1 MFRKALPRVYELID
15 LIKDRSAPS
24 ACFQDFDNSLR
35 LEPLKKQVWLAREAE
50 LDKLGE
56 DAWDCLKKE
65 ARPYLASPDPK
76 RGWEQ
81 LMSILNQARAYL
93 YLQSIGCSTVRFIPR
108 SKKQTPDL
116 EGDLNGRTV
125 LCEVKTIN
133 ISDTEA
139 NARCSGAGRP
149 ITGSLKDGFFHKL
162 RSDLEG
168 AEAQTQSYTDGRN
181 ARRIVFVV
189 VNFDDMLGEY
199 KTEYYKQIDASLE
212 QAPIRGKEIVF
223 YNRRTAFHT
232 PIAMNSATVL
242 NE

>member
-15 LIKDRSAPS
+15 LIKDRSAPT
-24 ACFQDFDNSLR
+24 AYFQDFDNSLR

-50 LDKLGE
+50 LDKLDE

-65 ARPYLASPDPK
+65 ARFWARPHPK

-81 LMSILNQARAYL
+81 LVSVLNQARAYL

-108 SKKQTPDL
+108 SEKKTPDL

-149 ITGSLKDGFFHKL
+149 ITGSLEDGFFRKL
-162 RSDLEG
+162 RSHWEN
-168 AEAQTQSYTDGRN
+168 AEAT
-181 ARRIVFVV
+181 
-189 VNFDDMLGEY
+189 
-199 KTEYYKQIDASLE
+199 
-212 QAPIRGKEIVF
+212 
-223 YNRRTAFHT
+223 
-232 PIAMNSATVL
+232 
-242 NE
+242 